1 MKLKRGPDV
10 TTQSTG
16 SHALVL
22 YIVKVLPAGLGPA
35 GRSFNVSLDHPF
47 IQA

>member
-1 MKLKRGPDV
+1 
-10 TTQSTG
+10 
-16 SHALVL
+16 
-22 YIVKVLPAGLGPA
+22 VLPAGLGPA